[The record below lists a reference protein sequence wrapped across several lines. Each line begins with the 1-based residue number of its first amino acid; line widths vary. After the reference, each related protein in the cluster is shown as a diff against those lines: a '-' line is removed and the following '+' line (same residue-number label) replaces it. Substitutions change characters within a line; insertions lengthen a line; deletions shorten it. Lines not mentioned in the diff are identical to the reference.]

1 MTEIPINATVE
12 CIDGP
17 CGKSLAVIVDRETR
31 RVTHFAVEDKSLAHA
46 PYQRL
51 VPLDQVAETS
61 SVLIR
66 LRCTRDDV
74 DRMVPFIHTRYVVKA
89 QEDYSLYE
97 GGEGPGGPGMW
108 GTPSTVG
115 EMTTKVEE
123 EAVPPGEVAIH
134 YGIAVK
140 AQGHKVG
147 QVDELMIDPA
157 SGEVTHLL
165 MLEGHLWGKKDLA
178 VPVAAIGAVDV
189 DEVVLTIDKEEIE
202 ALPVVPVKRH

>member
-1 MTEIPINATVE
+1 
-12 CIDGP
+12 
-17 CGKSLAVIVDRETR
+17 
-31 RVTHFAVEDKSLAHA
+31 
-46 PYQRL
+46 
-51 VPLDQVAETS
+51 
-61 SVLIR
+61 
-66 LRCTRDDV
+66 
-74 DRMVPFIHTRYVVKA
+74 MVPFIHTRYVVKA

-189 DEVVLTIDKEEIE
+189 DEVVLAIDKEEIE